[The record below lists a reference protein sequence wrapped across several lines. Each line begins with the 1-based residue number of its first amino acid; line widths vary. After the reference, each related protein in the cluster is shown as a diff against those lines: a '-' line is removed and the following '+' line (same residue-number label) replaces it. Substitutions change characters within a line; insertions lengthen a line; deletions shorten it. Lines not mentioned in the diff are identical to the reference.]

1 VTGAFIVHE
10 NVQIE
15 PVRAILAESPLC
27 YLREQ
32 SLARALVG
40 SADDNSFDLHRAV
53 LRQKPLEDRESSNL
67 SKLILRHDIGR
78 TRIGDRLEM
87 LVFWPGANH
96 CAELRPPFQG
106 ANLRDI
112 SSGCGSKP
120 HPIEIT
126 PLCYL
131 ENMSA
136 GPNPLLTNLER
147 IVATSRDRR
156 ASLEEAAAL
165 IRSSGNYRWV
175 GLYDVDHEAELVR
188 NVTWSGP
195 GAPEYPTFPLT
206 KGLTSTAVAEK
217 QIVNVGDVSAD
228 ARYLTA
234 FGSTRSE
241 MIVPVFDAEG
251 KNVVGTIDV
260 ESEQPNA
267 FNEDIQKLFEGCSLV
282 IRPLF
287 SRTGP

>member
-1 VTGAFIVHE
+1 
-10 NVQIE
+10 
-15 PVRAILAESPLC
+15 
-27 YLREQ
+27 
-32 SLARALVG
+32 
-40 SADDNSFDLHRAV
+40 
-53 LRQKPLEDRESSNL
+53 
-67 SKLILRHDIGR
+67 
-78 TRIGDRLEM
+78 M
-87 LVFWPGANH
+87 LVFWPGADH

-112 SSGCGSKP
+112 GGGCGSKP

-131 ENMSA
+131 ENMSTDVD
-136 GPNPLLTNLER
+136 PLLANLER
-147 IVATSRDRR
+147 IVATARNRQ
-156 ASLEEAAAL
+156 ASLEEAAVL

-175 GLYDVDHEAELVR
+175 GLYDVDHEAGLVR

-195 GAPEYPTFPLT
+195 GAPEYPVFLLT
-206 KGLTSTAVAEK
+206 KGLTSAAVAEK

-251 KNVVGTIDV
+251 MKVVRTIDA

-267 FNEDIQKLFEGCSLV
+267 FNEDIQELFEACSLV